1 MRFSANSAIA
11 DFMVAPGSMVV
22 TSRPL
27 AASMILTVIVAS
39 LRPSLAWHLYVLFP
53 GPQIRY
59 ISISLISI
67 PNTGVGPILPPR
79 NLHAF
84 ALSYASP
91 LGRQPHHLGEA
102 IGLGIQLPI
111 ALLQLLD
118 PAPQVGDG
126 FQPLVQGQFEAADLG
141 LLGLQLAAQ
150 LDQLTA
156 QASALMFQR
165 FEGAGFPGHPLA
177 FLC

>member
-67 PNTGVGPILPPR
+67 PKTGVGPILPPR

-84 ALSYASP
+84 ALV
-91 LGRQPHHLGEA
+91 
-102 IGLGIQLPI
+102 ICI
-111 ALLQLLD
+111 A
-118 PAPQVGDG
+118 PRATAAPSRRGDR
-126 FQPLVQGQFEAADLG
+126 PRHPAADC
-141 LLGLQLAAQ
+141 AAA
-150 LDQLTA
+150 TA
-156 QASALMFQR
+156 RSGPAGGRWFPAA
-165 FEGAGFPGHPLA
+165 GAGPV
-177 FLC
+177 

>member
-27 AASMILTVIVAS
+27 AASMIPTVIVAS

-67 PNTGVGPILPPR
+67 LGSVPSCPLAICTHLLCDMHRPWGDSRTISARRSASASSCRLRCCNCSIRPR
-79 NLHAF
+79 RW
-84 ALSYASP
+84 SMVSS
-91 LGRQPHHLGEA
+91 R
-102 IGLGIQLPI
+102 
-111 ALLQLLD
+111 
-118 PAPQVGDG
+118 
-126 FQPLVQGQFEAADLG
+126 LVQGQFEAANGIVPVFDLA
-141 LLGLQLAAQ
+141 LQAHDGGFQ
-150 LDQLTA
+150 LVD
-156 QASALMFQR
+156 F
-165 FEGAGFPGHPLA
+165 AGRGGWL
-177 FLC
+177 